1 VITGVVEMNSDGFKL
16 KWGKRRQGGD
26 ILMGEIKVAAR
37 CFISSSTEHG
47 RDVADGAPRNQR
59 WHQMAGGQG

>member
-26 ILMGEIKVAAR
+26 ILMEEIKVAAR
-37 CFISSSTEHG
+37 CFISSSTEHE